1 MLVTWLKRIDIF
13 QKLQHIWVA
22 SQRATSLG
30 FSFICYNLLSFLFD
44 LKWSIFPII
53 DLIES
58 WEKFVVKNMVIESNR
73 SHSRNWYLVY
83 TAFQTEAEVNSG
95 NIWISKY
102 VVHIGRDLQWVRA
115 RNISSTTSRI
125 RIHGRG
131 KHIDRAIYYTAAP
144 AGSQNWEKGFQ
155 DYVNYVKS
163 QQNFLKINKNSIVF
177 SVIK

>member
-1 MLVTWLKRIDIF
+1 MT
-13 QKLQHIWVA
+13 LQRV
-22 SQRATSLG
+22 TSLG
-30 FSFICYNLLSFLFD
+30 FSLIWYNFLPFLFH
-44 LKWSIFPII
+44 LKWSIFQII

-58 WEKFVVKNMVIESNR
+58 WEKLVVKNMVIKGNR

-83 TAFQTEAEVNSG
+83 TAFRTEAEVNG
-95 NIWISKY
+95 ENIWISKY

-125 RIHGRG
+125 RIHGCG

-163 QQNFLKINKNSIVF
+163 WQNFLKNK
-177 SVIK
+177 